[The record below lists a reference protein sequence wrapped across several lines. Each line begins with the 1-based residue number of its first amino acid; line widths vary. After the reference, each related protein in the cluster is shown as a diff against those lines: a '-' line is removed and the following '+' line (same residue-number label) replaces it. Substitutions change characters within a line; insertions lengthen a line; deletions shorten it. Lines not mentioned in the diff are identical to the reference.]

1 MYIGSLSKLANVSR
15 KTIRLY
21 EEMGLLPMPKR
32 KGKYRIYEP
41 KDVEVIQTIKYAQS
55 LGFKL
60 NELNGVVQP
69 QPNVERI
76 NVLIAQK
83 RQYLQNQIE
92 EAKAKDKRLEEL
104 QHNLASCLICGCAKN
119 N

>member
-1 MYIGSLSKLANVSR
+1 MYIGNFSKLANVSR

-21 EEMGLLPMPKR
+21 EEIGLLPTPKR

-41 KDVEVIQTIKYAQS
+41 KDVEVIQTIKCAQS

-69 QPNVERI
+69 QPNIERI
-76 NVLIAQK
+76 NVLIEQK
-83 RQYLQNQIE
+83 RRHLQNQIE
-92 EAKAKDKRLEEL
+92 EAKAKDKLLEEL
-104 QHNLASCLICGCAKN
+104 QRNLASCTSCGCA
-119 N
+119 

>member
-1 MYIGSLSKLANVSR
+1 MYIGNFSKLANVSR

-21 EEMGLLPMPKR
+21 EEMGLLPTPKR

-41 KDVEVIQTIKYAQS
+41 KDVEVIQTIKFAQS

-69 QPNVERI
+69 QPNIERI
-76 NVLIAQK
+76 SVLIEQK
-83 RQYLQNQIE
+83 RRHLQNQIE
-92 EAKAKDKRLEEL
+92 EAKAKDKLLEEL
-104 QHNLASCLICGCAKN
+104 QHNLASCASCGCARK
-119 N
+119 